1 MQPTCAMRTAMSI
14 EAAACAVAARVMGY
28 PAFSEVIL
36 EQQLSPRAVAAML
49 RMSATKDGT
58 AAAIIILTAGTARHA
73 ADPNGWGG
81 ETERL
86 LALDAVT
93 PTPPASSRLHYALL
107 RSSRSIGRKLRL
119 RGLARFRKKMASSKL
134 AVLG

>member
-1 MQPTCAMRTAMSI
+1 MRTAMSI

-58 AAAIIILTAGTARHA
+58 AAAIIILAAGTARHA
-73 ADPNGWGG
+73 ADPNGWDWDG

-86 LALDAVT
+86 LALDAVHT
-93 PTPPASSRLHYALL
+93 DATGVKQAALRAAKIVAEHWQEIAAERLG
-107 RSSRSIGRKLRL
+107 SISQKNG
-119 RGLARFRKKMASSKL
+119 
-134 AVLG
+134 

>member
-1 MQPTCAMRTAMSI
+1 MSI

-58 AAAIIILTAGTARHA
+58 AAAIIILAAGTARHA
-73 ADPNGWGG
+73 ADPNGWDG

-86 LALDAVT
+86 LALDAVHT
-93 PTPPASSRLHYALL
+93 DATGVKQAALRAAKIVAEHWQEIAAERLG
-107 RSSRSIGRKLRL
+107 SISQKNG
-119 RGLARFRKKMASSKL
+119 
-134 AVLG
+134 

>member
-73 ADPNGWGG
+73 ADPNGW
-81 ETERL
+81 TERL
-86 LALDAVT
+86 LALDAVHT
-93 PTPPASSRLHYALL
+93 DATGVKQAALRAAKIVAEHWQEIAAERLG
-107 RSSRSIGRKLRL
+107 SISQKNG
-119 RGLARFRKKMASSKL
+119 
-134 AVLG
+134 